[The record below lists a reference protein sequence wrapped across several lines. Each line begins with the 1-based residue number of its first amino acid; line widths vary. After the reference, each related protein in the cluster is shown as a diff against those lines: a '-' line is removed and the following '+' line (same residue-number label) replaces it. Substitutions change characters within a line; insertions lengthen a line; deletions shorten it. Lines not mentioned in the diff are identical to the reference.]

1 MDALAFT
8 LQHSRR
14 AVSPQQTVNQRA
26 TLMTALRLR
35 SGELCRSCGGLPR
48 GESTLQGSGV

>member
-1 MDALAFT
+1 MAALVFT

-14 AVSPQQTVNQRA
+14 AVSRQQTANQRA
-26 TLMTALRLR
+26 TLMTI
-35 SGELCRSCGGLPR
+35 CRSCGGLPR